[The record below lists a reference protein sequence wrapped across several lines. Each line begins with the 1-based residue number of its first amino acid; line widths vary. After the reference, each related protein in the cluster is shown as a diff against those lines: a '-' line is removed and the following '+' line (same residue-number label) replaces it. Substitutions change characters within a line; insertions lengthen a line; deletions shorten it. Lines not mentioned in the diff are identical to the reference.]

1 MLMEDIN
8 GEEAILYQVG
18 HSVFEG
24 HAQSGAKRNKT
35 LILLSFCERNKIFIL
50 LRSFISTVRENSGQH
65 SGRLRLL
72 PLSLPAA
79 GSCPLRREPEQFRNP
94 FDRLSA
100 SSQASP

>member
-35 LILLSFCERNKIFIL
+35 AFLLAFTYRQRGIF
-50 LRSFISTVRENSGQH
+50 VWVW
-65 SGRLRLL
+65 
-72 PLSLPAA
+72 
-79 GSCPLRREPEQFRNP
+79 
-94 FDRLSA
+94 
-100 SSQASP
+100 

>member
-35 LILLSFCERNKIFIL
+35 LILLTFCERNKIKIL
-50 LRSFISTVRENSGQH
+50 LRLE
-65 SGRLRLL
+65 
-72 PLSLPAA
+72 
-79 GSCPLRREPEQFRNP
+79 
-94 FDRLSA
+94 
-100 SSQASP
+100 

>member
-35 LILLSFCERNKIFIL
+35 LILLLFCERNKIKIL
-50 LRSFISTVRENSGQH
+50 LRLEQRCAIIDMDKAECRFSGP
-65 SGRLRLL
+65 GACLEVLL
-72 PLSLPAA
+72 
-79 GSCPLRREPEQFRNP
+79 
-94 FDRLSA
+94 
-100 SSQASP
+100 

>member
-35 LILLSFCERNKIFIL
+35 LILLTFCERNKIKIL
-50 LRSFISTVRENSGQH
+50 LRLRQRYAIIEAYKAECRFSGP
-65 SGRLRLL
+65 GACLEVLL
-72 PLSLPAA
+72 
-79 GSCPLRREPEQFRNP
+79 
-94 FDRLSA
+94 
-100 SSQASP
+100 